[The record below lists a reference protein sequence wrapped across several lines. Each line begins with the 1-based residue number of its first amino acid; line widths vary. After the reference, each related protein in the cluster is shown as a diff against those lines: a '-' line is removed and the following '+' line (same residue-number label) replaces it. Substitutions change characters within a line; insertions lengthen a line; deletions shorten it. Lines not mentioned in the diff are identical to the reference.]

1 MRMNERSEYLVDR
14 CDTLLA
20 ACDLLC
26 IHAICM
32 KSRLMLDMP
41 VTIDMGIIESD
52 IDDIIR
58 RFAELGG
65 KGD

>member
-1 MRMNERSEYLVDR
+1 MRMNEESKYLVDR
-14 CDTLLA
+14 CNALMA

-26 IHAICM
+26 VHSIGM
-32 KSRLMLDMP
+32 KNRLMLDMP
-41 VTIDMGIIESD
+41 VKIDMSLIESD

-65 KGD
+65 EGD